1 MDESTL
7 YSDAHMIVASIRVLT
22 HRNLAP
28 PSIENISEALAF
40 SSEKSNFLC
49 KQLQAM
55 GIIDVVEGAFGTRLF
70 VQDHLKIEDIP
81 KDKKED
87 KLGEEL
93 KKFKDSRKNFSKKIE
108 SFQAEKAKKQKDL
121 FAELDKRL
129 KKESNKK

>member
-22 HRNLAP
+22 HLNHAP

-49 KQLQAM
+49 KQLKARE
-55 GIIDVVEGAFGTRLF
+55 IIDVVEGAFGTRLF

>member
-1 MDESTL
+1 MDESSL
-7 YSDAHMIVASIRVLT
+7 YSDAHIIVASIRVLT

-28 PSIENISEALAF
+28 PSIEDVSEALSF

-49 KQLQAM
+49 KKLKAM

-87 KLGEEL
+87 KFEEEL

-121 FAELDKRL
+121 FAELDKKL
-129 KKESNKK
+129 KKS